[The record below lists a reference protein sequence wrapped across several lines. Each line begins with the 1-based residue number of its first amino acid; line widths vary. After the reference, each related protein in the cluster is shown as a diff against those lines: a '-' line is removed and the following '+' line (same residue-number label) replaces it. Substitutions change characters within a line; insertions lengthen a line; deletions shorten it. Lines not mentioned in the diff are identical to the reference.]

1 MMDSGYQ
8 NFKELLLALRRKTD
22 DKDFYIKEI
31 FVLETQLRA
40 AYDKIQIL
48 EAASKV
54 ERKLSD
60 AVVDLVKKLDRY

>member
-1 MMDSGYQ
+1 MDSGYQ
-8 NFKELLLALRRKTD
+8 NFKELLLALRRKTE

-60 AVVDLVKKLDRY
+60 AVVELVKKLDRY

>member
-1 MMDSGYQ
+1 MDSGYQ